1 MKNLFKTR
9 RTKIYLGIIASAVFA
24 VTIAL
29 FANFKPSLFRNAS
42 AANDYTITFN
52 RDNGGAGFPSSY
64 GSGTNSSGHT
74 SKGNQI
80 SFTYNNAKST
90 SSKFCTLANGG
101 YLYNSTAITGL
112 ESVEVGFSGGSLSL
126 YSSKS
131 TTFDGDAESLTT
143 GSALSIAANY
153 DYFKLVASG
162 ETAIE
167 YIEVFY
173 TCSARE
179 EKSYYVKVNE
189 TSQVTSGQYLIVY
202 ESGSVALNLQTEEDV
217 ANNGT
222 SVTIVEDKIESTS
235 ATDVL
240 AFTLDDTN
248 GSLLAPCGKYI
259 THTGSKNTLNF
270 SDSAVGH
277 DISVEDGV
285 ANIEVTSQS
294 YHIAYNNNTDQKRF
308 RYYLN
313 SDANVA
319 LFKLNG
325 ESGGGTV
332 VTNYT
337 ITYMSNGG
345 TGTMEPT
352 SGTNPVVASCSFTA
366 PSGQEF
372 SKWNTA
378 ANGSGTDVA
387 VGTALSADTTLY
399 AIWEASSS
407 GGSSTFELFSGTI
420 EEGDYIITY
429 DDCAMNTT
437 VTSTRLQ
444 YDSVT
449 PVNDVITD
457 PSDDIIWH
465 IAPSGNYWTIYN
477 EKANAY
483 AASTGAKNKAQM
495 LSDGTSDKAKWTI
508 TGSSTYDFENLDRS
522 NGSDSGNKWL
532 RKNGTYGFACY
543 ASGTGG
549 ELTLYKSAEATPQG
563 PVSVSGVSLNHVS
576 AEITNE
582 TGIQLVATVSP
593 SNATNKNVSWS
604 SDKPGIASV
613 DQSGNV
619 TGVSA
624 GTAIIT
630 VTTEDGNKTATC
642 EVTVTMIV
650 HVTGVSLDHTSLDLH
665 PGEQDSLT
673 ATVAPSNAS
682 NKNVTWSTNA
692 SSVATVNNG
701 TVTAV
706 SAGTATITVTTEDGS
721 KTATCTVTVTNVAVT
736 GVTLNKSSLT
746 LTRLDSETLIA
757 TITPSNATNKNINW
771 SSSNTSVASV
781 SGGTV
786 TAVAQGTATITARSS
801 ADNTK
806 FATCTVTVN
815 PISVTG
821 VTLDKSA
828 LDLYVGGSETLTA
841 TVAPADADIQTVTW
855 SSDHTNIATVTS
867 AGKVT
872 AVAVGTATITVTT
885 TDGGHTASCT
895 VTVSEEPETP
905 AETQYVFTGATWT
918 ATSGGSAANWT
929 SGKAGAGYSNSGV
942 QVTSGAS
949 GANATSPISFSGVQ
963 EVVVSYCTNA
973 SKGVGSIEINIGG
986 KSNTLSVTKEGGT
999 TARNLTFTFDPTVS
1013 GNVKIT
1019 VTCTTN
1025 SIYICGITIKT
1036 ANIAAT
1042 DFSLTSP
1049 FEITAGASNK
1059 TIPVTYSP
1067 AGANKNTSLTWS
1079 KVSGSSNISITS
1091 DGVISAVNAV
1101 AGNSAVVSAMLDSDN
1116 TKVHNCT
1123 VNVVEVQNDAHTI
1136 LIYMCGSDLESGNQ
1150 FGTKDI
1156 NEILKTKASLPDN
1169 VNIVMETGGSNSNS
1183 NYFSTTNM
1191 YRWHLEKTGFVKD
1204 STFANQN
1211 MSDSS
1216 TLQEFLVYGL
1226 TNYPAD
1232 KTGLILWDHGG
1243 AMGGVCCDEL
1253 NKVNGYMESLT
1264 ASEVKTAVS
1273 GALSDCHM
1281 SGQKL
1286 EWIGYDACLM
1296 GVADVASVNSDY
1308 FNYMV
1313 GSEELEGGPG
1323 WNYDGWLPTLYESPS
1338 NTTTILDTICS
1349 SFIEDPESDVEST
1362 LAAYDLSKMSA
1373 FTSAFNT
1380 WSNNFTSKSHF
1391 TSLKSIYSNCLKFG
1405 DAYHEGEF
1413 LNSVVDAKD
1422 FINKIKSSSAF
1433 SSISNTNLI
1442 IALNN
1447 LIISNYYGSYY
1458 TGTQPC
1464 GITIF
1469 FAGDDEFNGYP
1480 PQTERDQYTTNDT
1493 KFTHWK
1499 DFNLNYGNWLD

>member
-1 MKNLFKTR
+1 MKNSFKTR
-9 RTKIYLGIIASAVFA
+9 RTKIYLGIITSAVFA
-24 VTIAL
+24 VAIAL

-131 TTFDGDAESLTT
+131 TTFSGDAKSLTS

-153 DYFKLVASG
+153 DYFKLAATA
-162 ETAIE
+162 ETVIE
-167 YIEVFY
+167 SITVYY
-173 TCSARE
+173 TCSARP
-179 EKSYYVKVNE
+179 E
-189 TSQVTSGQYLIVY
+189 TSKVTDVITAADLTATTTQYSEFSGVTKSSDAVYAGKSALDGSTNIQLRSKQSDSGLVSTSTGGTLKSVTITVDHGTNTIDVYGSNSAYSAATNLYNSPGTKVGSVSSTGTVNFTGDNANFTYVGIRSNNGAVYLTSIEITWVTSG
-202 ESGSVALNLQTEEDV
+202 G
-217 ANNGT
+217 
-222 SVTIVEDKIESTS
+222 
-235 ATDVL
+235 
-240 AFTLDDTN
+240 
-248 GSLLAPCGKYI
+248 
-259 THTGSKNTLNF
+259 
-270 SDSAVGH
+270 
-277 DISVEDGV
+277 
-285 ANIEVTSQS
+285 
-294 YHIAYNNNTDQKRF
+294 
-308 RYYLN
+308 
-313 SDANVA
+313 
-319 LFKLNG
+319 
-325 ESGGGTV
+325 SGGGGDTPIPPTPDPKAIDLTASFPYHNTEPSSIDILREDESV
-332 VTNYT
+332 FGTLSTSISAVKTYKDTYSEYELAKNEYILITNSNPNVT
-337 ITYMSNGG
+337 ITSI
-345 TGTMEPT
+345 
-352 SGTNPVVASCSFTA
+352 
-366 PSGQEF
+366 
-372 SKWNTA
+372 
-378 ANGSGTDVA
+378 DVKM
-387 VGTALSADTTLY
+387 Y
-399 AIWEASSS
+399 
-407 GGSSTFELFSGTI
+407 
-420 EEGDYIITY
+420 
-429 DDCAMNTT
+429 
-437 VTSTRLQ
+437 Q
-444 YDSVT
+444 YR
-449 PVNDVITD
+449 NFDVYVD
-457 PSDDIIWH
+457 
-465 IAPSGNYWTIYN
+465 
-477 EKANAY
+477 
-483 AASTGAKNKAQM
+483 
-495 LSDGTSDKAKWTI
+495 
-508 TGSSTYDFENLDRS
+508 GSSTYTYHGDGGRDTSSNPLVVNVVVNASTSVKIVS
-522 NGSDSGNKWL
+522 NGGGGSYSWNVYGVDLYLSGIE
-532 RKNGTYGFACY
+532 
-543 ASGTGG
+543 G
-549 ELTLYKSAEATPQG
+549 ETA
-563 PVSVSGVSLNHVS
+563 VSGVSLN
-576 AEITNE
+576 
-582 TGIQLVATVSP
+582 
-593 SNATNKNVSWS
+593 
-604 SDKPGIASV
+604 
-613 DQSGNV
+613 
-619 TGVSA
+619 
-624 GTAIIT
+624 
-630 VTTEDGNKTATC
+630 KTAT
-642 EVTVTMIV
+642 TIAQ
-650 HVTGVSLDHTSLDLH
+650 
-665 PGEQDSLT
+665 EQTDQLT
-673 ATVAPSNAS
+673 ATVTPFYAT
-682 NKNVTWSTNA
+682 NKNVTWSTSDGNIATVSNA
-692 SSVATVNNG
+692 GLVTGVSAGSATITVTTVDGGYTATCAVTVTAVYHVTSVSLSSSALALHPGDTDTLTANILPANATNTNVDWSTSNSGVATVNNG

-721 KTATCTVTVTNVAVT
+721 KTATCKVTVTNVAVT

-1264 ASEVKTAVS
+1264 AAEVKTAVS